1 MWVRAVQTEVPT
13 VTPLAY
19 ADDTGGYAAGAAAQR
34 DLHSSVPLL
43 RAGADQPGGG
53 MRRDEEKTMSLEEA
67 KRDLWRLKPAL

>member
-1 MWVRAVQTEVPT
+1 MLRSRVLLAFQTI
-13 VTPLAY
+13 
-19 ADDTGGYAAGAAAQR
+19 
-34 DLHSSVPLL
+34 VPLL

>member
-1 MWVRAVQTEVPT
+1 MCPT
-13 VTPLAY
+13 VG
-19 ADDTGGYAAGAAAQR
+19 TGGSGTGSGSRPSAVRLDAPKSCALGFLAQC
-34 DLHSSVPLL
+34 LPLL